1 VWCGE
6 MFSEKYTTSDK
17 IQKEKDD
24 DTIVVKVENKK
35 TILTNDA
42 MAIGELLELLINTTR
57 NK

>member
-1 VWCGE
+1 

-24 DTIVVKVENKK
+24 DTILVKVENKK